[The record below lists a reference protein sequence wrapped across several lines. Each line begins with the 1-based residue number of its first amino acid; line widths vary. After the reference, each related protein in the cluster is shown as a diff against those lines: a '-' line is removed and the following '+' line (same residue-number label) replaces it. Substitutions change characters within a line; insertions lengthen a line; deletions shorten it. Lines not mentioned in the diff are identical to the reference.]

1 MIMARAF
8 VVVLCPL
15 LSFIF
20 IAGMGN
26 GEWGMGNGARG
37 HVLEV
42 SNVSG
47 EIAGNLPHHVEGEP
61 GTTRPRRIPQP
72 IMLQRDHP
80 ASFQKVVL
88 ELRLF
93 GRNVSAVTMWFAGV
107 ARKSVGVAPRHAS
120 IDISRPCQDTPHP
133 TPFPQST
140 TSPPPSSTG
149 FGHLVIPRQGWLWQ
163 RHHPLGG
170 VKAPDHQSAHARTM
184 STTEPTLLST
194 A

>member
-1 MIMARAF
+1 MSRCEKKWRREPRNCVAVSASQDDNGQGVCCC
-8 VVVLCPL
+8 VVPVAVLY
-15 LSFIF
+15 FYRR
-20 IAGMGN
+20 N

-47 EIAGNLPHHVEGEP
+47 EIAGNLPHRVEGEP
-61 GTTRPRRIPQP
+61 GTTRPRRTPQP

-107 ARKSVGVAPRHAS
+107 ARKSVLVWRRVMHQHFASLPRHPPPHPLSSINNLAAVVDGVRTLGNPETGVAEAAAS
-120 IDISRPCQDTPHP
+120 SARRI
-133 TPFPQST
+133 
-140 TSPPPSSTG
+140 
-149 FGHLVIPRQGWLWQ
+149 QG
-163 RHHPLGG
+163 
-170 VKAPDHQSAHARTM
+170 S
-184 STTEPTLLST
+184 
-194 A
+194 

>member
-1 MIMARAF
+1 MLLKLLAF
-8 VVVLCPL
+8 SQMDVMSRCEKKWRREPRNCVAVSASQDDNGQGVCCCVVPVAVLY
-15 LSFIF
+15 FYRR
-20 IAGMGN
+20 N

-107 ARKSVGVAPRHAS
+107 ARKSVLVRRRVMHAS
-120 IDISRPCQDTPHP
+120 TFRVPAKTSP
-133 TPFPQST
+133 TP
-140 TSPPPSSTG
+140 PP
-149 FGHLVIPRQGWLWQ
+149 FLHQQPRRRRRRGSDTW
-163 RHHPLGG
+163 
-170 VKAPDHQSAHARTM
+170 
-184 STTEPTLLST
+184 
-194 A
+194 